1 MPIGLGRS
9 LPRRTEGQ
17 VLARLEEAFGPALPC
32 PQEAAGGPSRYVT
45 FSGFA
50 GRVGFISA
58 LSHQFCGGCNR
69 VRLTAQ
75 GLLKPCLQYE
85 SHTDLR
91 ALLRSGADD
100 RALLEVMERAIY
112 QKPACHHFDA
122 PACPEDEGRNMNQ
135 IGG

>member
-1 MPIGLGRS
+1 MEYALQLKES
-9 LPRRTEGQ
+9 DVLTLPRAQ
-17 VLARLEEAFGPALPC
+17 V
-32 PQEAAGGPSRYVT
+32 
-45 FSGFA
+45 
-50 GRVGFISA
+50 
-58 LSHQFCGGCNR
+58 
-69 VRLTAQ
+69 
-75 GLLKPCLQYE
+75 
-85 SHTDLR
+85 R